1 MESIVIQSANVI
13 KVYEISK
20 KRLALATDDGD
31 FFIFDN
37 GKQQLKLACKQQQK
51 AIFADINPLPG
62 FDSEL
67 YPFLALSIN
76 DRVHLV
82 NVKDEVIS

>member
-20 KRLALATDDGD
+20 KRLALVTDDGD

-37 GKQQLKLACKQQQK
+37 GK
-51 AIFADINPLPG
+51 
-62 FDSEL
+62 
-67 YPFLALSIN
+67 
-76 DRVHLV
+76 
-82 NVKDEVIS
+82 